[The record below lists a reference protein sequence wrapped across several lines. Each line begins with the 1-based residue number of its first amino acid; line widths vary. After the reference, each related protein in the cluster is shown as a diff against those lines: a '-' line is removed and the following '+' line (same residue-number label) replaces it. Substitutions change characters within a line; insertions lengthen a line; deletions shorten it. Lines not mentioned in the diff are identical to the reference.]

1 MSVECDIC
9 FSYHRDR
16 DVKRNV
22 VKSSVLVQPR
32 ASLAG
37 KTFDAA
43 ITNQKKIEL
52 HTGMKMANL
61 FMAFMW
67 P

>member
-1 MSVECDIC
+1 MLI
-9 FSYHRDR
+9 
-16 DVKRNV
+16 K
-22 VKSSVLVQPR
+22 VLYLC
-32 ASLAG
+32 SLAG

-43 ITNQKKIEL
+43 ITNQKKTEQ

-61 FMAFMW
+61 FMAFMG